1 MPHYIYK
8 EIGETPLDLIKKLKT
23 DSNRKY
29 SFAGRLDPMARGQMI
44 ILEGEVSVNNEIES
58 RIRRKLRAGDIVE
71 LGDQKVEVTE

>member
-1 MPHYIYK
+1 MKFELKDKEYIELNK
-8 EIGETPLDLIKKLKT
+8 LLKT
-23 DSNRKY
+23 LGLVESGG
-29 SFAGRLDPMARGQMI
+29 FAKMI